1 MRALLVVDTGPG
13 FKNDEARAGWNETAL
28 KTAERFEKDGL
39 TSLRGQSPAEAAAGR
54 LAEGATTASAL
65 LEMARAR
72 GVEMPIAAAVEAVI
86 AGKMDVRGA
95 VGALLARP
103 AKAEG

>member
-1 MRALLVVDTGPG
+1 VLTCTSPQSRNFSFGLALG
-13 FKNDEARAGWNETAL
+13 
-28 KTAERFEKDGL
+28 
-39 TSLRGQSPAEAAAGR
+39 RGRSPAEASAGG

-65 LEMARAR
+65 LEMACAR

-86 AGKMDVRGA
+86 AGDLDVGDA
-95 VGALLARP
+95 VDALLARP